1 MSFRDFRL
9 TNSGCSVY
17 ISHFVKMAMK
27 MFAEGLSHQKGAIF
41 GFGPK
46 ANDDTGIKLKISTAN
61 DETLQL
67 LDGNVA
73 THNLGEERNVGVT
86 NYEVGI
92 SIRGNKNLSVASRKV
107 VLNRSMNLI
116 EGNSVEFKKFKKAA
130 NIVKEIHQELEE
142 KMKQLE
148 TDCYTVKA
156 LFTQKA
162 G

>member
-67 LDGNVA
+67 LDSNVDI
-73 THNLGEERNVGVT
+73 HNLGEERNVGLT
-86 NYEVGI
+86 NYEV
-92 SIRGNKNLSVASRKV
+92 SIRGNKNLSSASRKV
-107 VLNRSMNLI
+107 VLNRSMDLI
-116 EGNSVEFKKFKKAA
+116 EENSVEFKKFKKAA